1 MNATFGQ
8 ILALHFRYAP
18 EEIEAAGYSKMVAA
32 AKDWADRHLEQ
43 TARWHLKDFLI
54 EPEELRVLLYTHM
67 EWKLAE
73 GSPPPM

>member
-1 MNATFGQ
+1 
-8 ILALHFRYAP
+8 
-18 EEIEAAGYSKMVAA
+18 MVAA